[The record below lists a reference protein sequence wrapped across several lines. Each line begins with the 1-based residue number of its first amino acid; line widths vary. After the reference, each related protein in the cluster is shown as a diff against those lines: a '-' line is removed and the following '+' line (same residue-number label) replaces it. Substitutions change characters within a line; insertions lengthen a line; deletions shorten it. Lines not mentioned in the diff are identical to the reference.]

1 LSLPIVTSWKTRSK
15 SWINKK
21 SSLDEERVIN
31 TTPPQ
36 YGLLRTKTCP
46 GHEAE
51 VGTVG
56 QDQDRLKLRDDP
68 EVCQDE
74 EAGQD
79 QEVADDQPL
88 VRTLENGTETG
99 PLLNSSIN
107 LEFNPH

>member
-1 LSLPIVTSWKTRSK
+1 LSLPIATSWKTRSK
-15 SWINKK
+15 SWIDKK

-36 YGLLRTKTCP
+36 YGRLRTKTCP

-51 VGTVG
+51 DGTVSR
-56 QDQDRLKLRDDP
+56 DQGRRDGP

-79 QEVADDQPL
+79 QEVADDQSL
-88 VRTLENGTETG
+88 VRTLEKGTETG
-99 PLLNSSIN
+99 PLFNFLIN
-107 LEFNPH
+107 WELGI